1 MALLTAG
8 YVPPIGDGEDAVEEV
23 VDEEGEE
30 EEEECTP
37 QKEEDEG
44 TNDSM
49 SHRSPSSL
57 SACNSLEWDSNA
69 EYFANSPLHIIKS

>member
-8 YVPPIGDGEDAVEEV
+8 YVPPIGDGEDVVEEA
-23 VDEEGEE
+23 VDEE
-30 EEEECTP
+30 EEEEVECTP
-37 QKEEDEG
+37 EKEGDEA

-69 EYFANSPLHIIKS
+69 EYFANSPLHIINS